1 MDKLRTAHLKKTAGV
16 FLATLAL
23 TSSAF
28 AGIASADV
36 SPTLEISGPSSAA
49 VGSTVTLDVQT
60 VPATPG
66 LNLLVASPSL
76 CVGRTDCPTAVTDDS
91 GLAVFTFTA
100 NTAFLPAPTINDY
113 SVQAVDQNAGVNGNQ
128 FFLPIMA
135 DQMPT
140 LSLTSDG
147 TTPVIGTPLTITA
160 TTSPAQVGVPVTLY
174 PDTPEMAGVA
184 PQTVTTDANGVATFS
199 VTPTTTD
206 GNIFLATASFEGSL
220 YGNTI
225 RLPNSLFDADCV
237 APNTNNAYD
246 QWTCLN
252 NGAPVPSDVAAELT
266 GTYSPSSVTGVTVWP
281 RGFPDH
287 GPTTYSQSSFPYT
300 AYSSSAANFG
310 WCLTAPVEATSLD
323 GSSSN
328 LSVSYTLSTG
338 GTVVDSSTVPGIWS
352 GFGFTKGVPCGSGI
366 ASFFNSGSSD
376 PNSTYTLQA
385 CTDYSLSVAVT
396 VTNNDGTSQTYTG
409 SSDYTTTSGIPASDP
424 NTTATVDP
432 GCAQTTTAALPVT
445 LDGTGTSS
453 SSVSANVDTPHVIGL
468 ASTLGSLNQA
478 GTTQA
483 SPVSA
488 HASKKPTKVV
498 VRSLKTHYR
507 MRTAKVASTTFKMD
521 VWSTSSGGHLLGT
534 CSAKGIAGCTIQ
546 GLKAGHVYWLDAK
559 KVVKG
564 GRPVL
569 PLIPVKI
576 P

>member
-1 MDKLRTAHLKKTAGV
+1 MNKLRTAHLKKTAGV

-28 AGIASADV
+28 AGIASADAA
-36 SPTLEISGPSSAA
+36 PTLEISGPSSAA

-66 LNLLVASPSL
+66 VSLLVASPSL
-76 CVGRTDCPTAVTDDS
+76 CVGRTDCPTAVTDAS

-100 NTAFLPAPTINDY
+100 NTAGLPAPTINDY
-113 SVQAVDQNAGVNGNQ
+113 SVQAVDQYAGVMGNQ
-128 FFLPIMA
+128 LLLPIMA

-147 TTPVIGTPLTITA
+147 TTPTIGTPLTITA

-199 VTPTTTD
+199 VTPTTTN
-206 GNIFLATASFEGSL
+206 GNTFLATSSFEGSL

-225 RLPNSLFDADCV
+225 RLANSLFDADCV
-237 APNTNNAYD
+237 APNTNNFYF
-246 QWTCLN
+246 QWACSN

-266 GTYSPSSVTGVTVWP
+266 GTYPASSVTGVTLWP
-281 RGFPDH
+281 RGVLSNGEGAF
-287 GPTTYSQSSFPYT
+287 SQSSSPYT

-310 WCLTAPVEATSLD
+310 WCLAAPVEATSID
-323 GSSSN
+323 GSSST
-328 LSVSYTLSTG
+328 LSATYTLSTG
-338 GTVVDSSTVPGIWS
+338 GTTVITSTVPGSWTT
-352 GFGFTKGVPCGSGI
+352 FGADKGVPCSSGEL
-366 ASFFNSGSSD
+366 SYFNSGSSD
-376 PNSTYTLQA
+376 PSSTYTLQP

-396 VTNNDGTSQTYTG
+396 IANSDGTSQTFTA
-409 SSDYTTTSGIPASDP
+409 SSDYNTTSGFPASDP

-445 LDGTGTSS
+445 LNGTGTSS
-453 SSVSANVDTPHVIGL
+453 SSASGNAETPHVIGL
-468 ASTLGSLNQA
+468 ASTLGSVNQA
-478 GTTQA
+478 GTNQA

-488 HASKKPTKVV
+488 HTSKKPTKVV
-498 VRSLKTHYR
+498 VHSLKTHYR
-507 MRTAKVASTTFKMD
+507 IRTAKVASTTFKMD
-521 VWSTSSGGHLLGT
+521 VWSSSSGGHLLGT
-534 CSAKGIAGCTIQ
+534 CSAKGIAGCKIQ
-546 GLKAGHVYWLDAK
+546 GLKTGHVYWLDTQ